1 VESGYGRGRADDGHG
16 IGKRILAVCG
26 ILLSFVIPKS
36 PRRLRNLSGIEFQK
50 KERFLG
56 TQRASE

>member
-1 VESGYGRGRADDGHG
+1 MSAAFARNM
-16 IGKRILAVCG
+16 
-26 ILLSFVIPKS
+26 FVIPNEV
-36 PRRLRNLSGIEFQK
+36 RNLSGFECQK

>member
-1 VESGYGRGRADDGHG
+1 MKQSQRRISPRIADS
-16 IGKRILAVCG
+16 RI
-26 ILLSFVIPKS
+26 IKYFVIPN
-36 PRRLRNLSGIEFQK
+36 PLLPVRNLSLVCFQK

>member
-1 VESGYGRGRADDGHG
+1 MESRGGRGRADDGDG
-16 IGKRILAVCG
+16 IGKVVLDVCG
-26 ILLSFVIPKS
+26 IALSFVIPNEV
-36 PRRLRNLSGIEFQK
+36 RNLSGVELQK

>member
-1 VESGYGRGRADDGHG
+1 MIVAAEQAAEKASY
-16 IGKRILAVCG
+16 
-26 ILLSFVIPKS
+26 FVIPNEV
-36 PRRLRNLSGIEFQK
+36 RNLSGFQSEQ

>member
-1 VESGYGRGRADDGHG
+1 M
-16 IGKRILAVCG
+16 I
-26 ILLSFVIPKS
+26 VIPNEV
-36 PRRLRNLSGIEFQK
+36 RNLSGSKSKK